1 VPGMVF
7 ISTQGRCLWYQV
19 RQWRLLLVVL
29 THIIKPVK
37 MIFFSALSKVA
48 SGKRI
53 ASPSDNATDYF
64 HAQRLNR
71 DSSDSEKI
79 RADVS
84 EASAM
89 LDVGVSIGEKVFTNL
104 SKMRQMVDDYYD
116 PETSQEDKNMMK
128 ADFSRLIKEVN
139 ASTNNGIYDGKK
151 MVQDTSATGPLK
163 TVNLDSNDLSQTFS
177 ISFTAQQVADP
188 SALTL
193 GNGTQVSD
201 AAAVDAELEKAG
213 SCLATASAYSRG
225 IKSQYNMLSQK
236 ILTSKAEESS
246 IVDIDE
252 SLELAKATESSIRHQ
267 STVAMM
273 AQANSVR
280 ASIIKVLQF

>member
-1 VPGMVF
+1 MVSGSPMA
-7 ISTQGRCLWYQV
+7 ITSGRLNAFYKTSEND
-19 RQWRLLLVVL
+19 LY
-29 THIIKPVK
+29 
-37 MIFFSALSKVA
+37 SALTKVA

-53 ASPSDNATDYF
+53 SSPRDNATDYF

-71 DSSDSEKI
+71 DYSDSEKI

-84 EASAM
+84 ETSAM
-89 LDVGVSIGEKVFTNL
+89 LDVGVSVGEKVFTNL

-116 PETSQEDKNMMK
+116 PNTSQEDRNIMK

-139 ASTNNGIYDGKK
+139 ASINNGIYDGKK
-151 MVQDTSATGPLK
+151 MVQDTSVTGPLK
-163 TVNLDSNDLSQTFS
+163 TVNLDSNNLSQNFS

-193 GNGTQVSD
+193 GTGTQGSE
-201 AAAVDAELEKAG
+201 ATAVDAELEKAG
-213 SCLATASAYSRG
+213 SYLATASAYSRG
-225 IKSQYNMLSQK
+225 IKSQYNLLSQK
-236 ILTSKAEESS
+236 ILTSKAQEAN
-246 IVDIDE
+246 ILDADE
-252 SLELAKATESSIRHQ
+252 ALEMAKATESSIRHQ

-280 ASIIKVLQF
+280 ASILKVLQF